1 MGLAAAACHCKG
13 YCCNSCCTCKSFVS
27 DASFQG
33 SDKVSLFLLRT
44 YAIDVN
50 SLDPVFGVVPD
61 CGTFRRYVEL
71 CQIDDLLYIMRRT
84 GVQAEIVA
92 HLFDR
97 ANVVHF
103 EGDPI
108 SLNGS
113 FM

>member
-1 MGLAAAACHCKG
+1 MQVFRLRRL
-13 YCCNSCCTCKSFVS
+13 FE
-27 DASFQG
+27 G

-44 YAIDVN
+44 YEIDVN

-61 CGTFRRYVEL
+61 CGTFRRYVEV

-113 FM
+113 FMDTVGPHKGG